1 MSRRWLSLFFLCVL
15 ASCGGLPL
23 TAWAQ
28 GIEVRE
34 FRLEAAE
41 QAYVVNAD
49 FEVTLAGRT
58 EEALSNG
65 VPLTFVVEFE
75 LTRPRWYWFDEKAA
89 STRLE
94 ARLSFNP
101 LLRQYRI
108 TTGTL
113 QRNFSAIGD
122 ALVALGQIRGWP
134 VIDRDRLQVGE
145 AYVASLRMRLDTTQ
159 LPKPFQISA
168 LTEREWSVTS
178 VWRRI
183 NVTAAD
189 TERASR

>member
-1 MSRRWLSLFFLCVL
+1 MCSSDL
-15 ASCGGLPL
+15 
-23 TAWAQ
+23 
-28 GIEVRE
+28 
-34 FRLEAAE
+34 
-41 QAYVVNAD
+41 
-49 FEVTLAGRT
+49 
-58 EEALSNG
+58 
-65 VPLTFVVEFE
+65 
-75 LTRPRWYWFDEKAA
+75 
-89 STRLE
+89 
-94 ARLSFNP
+94 
-101 LLRQYRI
+101 
-108 TTGTL
+108 
-113 QRNFSAIGD
+113 
-122 ALVALGQIRGWP
+122 IRGWP

>member
-1 MSRRWLSLFFLCVL
+1 M
-15 ASCGGLPL
+15 
-23 TAWAQ
+23 
-28 GIEVRE
+28 
-34 FRLEAAE
+34 
-41 QAYVVNAD
+41 
-49 FEVTLAGRT
+49 
-58 EEALSNG
+58 
-65 VPLTFVVEFE
+65 
-75 LTRPRWYWFDEKAA
+75 
-89 STRLE
+89 E

-189 TERASR
+189 TERATR